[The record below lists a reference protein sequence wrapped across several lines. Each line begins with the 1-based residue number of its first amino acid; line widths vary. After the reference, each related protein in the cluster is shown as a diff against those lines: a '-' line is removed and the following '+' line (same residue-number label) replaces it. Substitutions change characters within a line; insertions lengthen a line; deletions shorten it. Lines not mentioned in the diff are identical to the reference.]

1 MNCCVSESTKS
12 AVTFRDVLHYS
23 VLLINEYSND
33 ISSQL
38 F

>member
-1 MNCCVSESTKS
+1 MTCCVIESTKS

-23 VLLINEYSND
+23 VLSISNYSND
-33 ISSQL
+33 IPSHL